1 MVGYTNLYIGALLVL
16 SRYGHL
22 KDPLVLLS
30 LPYLKVYGVLGNNK
44 GDPTSFHIEDTK
56 LPKYNLMR
64 KINHRIYKS
73 GQTECKQ
80 APKYK
85 IKASVW
91 RWTTSNIKR
100 IDSLTVLAHLRYS
113 LSFMYWKNFH
123 ISCNCDGRRLNLHHI
138 LFNCGYFACQRT
150 NLIYL
155 LQNDHKDFN
164 SKTLFDDNP
173 QTAIL

>member
-44 GDPTSFHIEDTK
+44 GDPTSFHIKDTK

-85 IKASVW
+85 IKASV
-91 RWTTSNIKR
+91 
-100 IDSLTVLAHLRYS
+100 
-113 LSFMYWKNFH
+113 
-123 ISCNCDGRRLNLHHI
+123 
-138 LFNCGYFACQRT
+138 
-150 NLIYL
+150 
-155 LQNDHKDFN
+155 
-164 SKTLFDDNP
+164 
-173 QTAIL
+173 